1 VLDALSA
8 AVSRSS
14 LAPSEP
20 AGQRLSYTTLPPS
33 GTSAPFLSAMRVG
46 WHISREPQDCD
57 GAENLPRLVG
67 GLSLRLGPD
76 ATHISRARSNP
87 TFNL

>member
-1 VLDALSA
+1 VDVAPASLRCAGLRSAVAALLAVFLIEVGQLD
-8 AVSRSS
+8 RS
-14 LAPSEP
+14 
-20 AGQRLSYTTLPPS
+20 GKRTVK
-33 GTSAPFLSAMRVG
+33 AMRVG

-67 GLSLRLGPD
+67 GLFLRLGPD

-87 TFNL
+87 TFDL